1 MLKGTGYNL
10 YNPVPFFIDYFEKEI
25 TRMKF
30 RWLVLLAFLFAVM
43 ITIFAVVNVDAVP
56 VNFVFGTAEW
66 PLVLVILVSA
76 LMGFLLSG
84 SVALVKIYSLQK
96 NIKALQKGKPVN
108 ERK

>member
-1 MLKGTGYNL
+1 
-10 YNPVPFFIDYFEKEI
+10 
-25 TRMKF
+25 MKF

-96 NIKALQKGKPVN
+96 SIKALQKGKPVN